1 MTLRRRYVPDLQEMA
16 ALCEANYLRL
26 LKLLP
31 EGQSEREFLLGDGE
45 QQASVRLYIEEDH
58 RYTTMLRIEQQGYSP
73 AWLQPQAMQ
82 VRLYHDAGMAE
93 VLSYQ
98 QSQRFH
104 GRYPY
109 PNPAMRLPDEKL
121 QLNRFLAEWL
131 THCLQHGRAASPLV
145 FGREQPA
152 GNP

>member
-1 MTLRRRYVPDLQEMA
+1 MRLRRRYVPDLQEMA

-31 EGQSEREFLLGDGE
+31 DDQTEREFLLGDGD

-58 RYTTMLRIEQQGYSP
+58 RYTTMLRLEQQGHSP
-73 AWLQPQAMQ
+73 GWLQPQAMQ

-98 QSQRFH
+98 QAQRFD

-131 THCLQHGRAASPLV
+131 THCLQHGRAKSPLLFV
-145 FGREQPA
+145 KAQPT
-152 GNP
+152 GSR